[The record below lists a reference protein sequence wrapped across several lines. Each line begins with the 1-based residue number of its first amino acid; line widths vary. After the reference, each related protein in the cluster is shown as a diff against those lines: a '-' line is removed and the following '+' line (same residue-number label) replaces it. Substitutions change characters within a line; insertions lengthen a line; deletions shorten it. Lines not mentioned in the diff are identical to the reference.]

1 MKMMRGF
8 LCSALLALVLTGGLL
23 IPAVGAQAAQ
33 NTFSKAE
40 YRWAVDWI
48 NGPLETLM
56 AHGIIESIS
65 TAGKD
70 FQVHAGPAWAQ
81 LSFRQAGELLSNL
94 SRARQITG
102 HSPIFAVEQ
111 GDTGIVLG
119 RVTWDSI
126 TVLVPGEGYIEYFPA
141 IRGLEDTTY

>member
-1 MKMMRGF
+1 MKMIRGF
-8 LCSALLALVLTGGLL
+8 LRSILLVLVLTSISL
-23 IPAVGAQAAQ
+23 IPAAGSQAAQ
-33 NTFSKAE
+33 NAFSKTE

-65 TAGKD
+65 NVNNS
-70 FQVHAGPAWAQ
+70 FQVRAGSAWAQ

-102 HSPIFAVEQ
+102 HTPFLTLE
-111 GDTGIVLG
+111 GDAGIVLG
-119 RVTWDSI
+119 RVTGDSI

-141 IRGLEDTTY
+141 TRTLENTTY

>member
-1 MKMMRGF
+1 MRGF
-8 LCSALLALVLTGGLL
+8 LCSALLVLVLTGISL
-23 IPAVGAQAAQ
+23 IPAAGSPAAQ

-65 TAGKD
+65 TAGNG
-70 FQVHAGPAWAQ
+70 FQVRAGSAWAQ
-81 LSFRQAGELLSNL
+81 LSFKQAGELLSNL

-102 HSPIFAVEQ
+102 HSPFFTVEQ

-119 RVTWDSI
+119 RVTWNSI
-126 TVLVPGEGYIEYFPA
+126 TVNVPGEGYIEYFPA
-141 IRGLEDTTY
+141 TRDLEDTTY

>member
-1 MKMMRGF
+1 MKMMRGVLF
-8 LCSALLALVLTGGLL
+8 SVLLVLVLTGISL
-23 IPAVGAQAAQ
+23 IPAAGSRAAQ
-33 NTFSKAE
+33 NTFNKAE

-65 TAGKD
+65 TVGNG
-70 FQVHAGPAWAQ
+70 FQVRAGSAWAQ

-102 HSPIFAVEQ
+102 HSPFFAVE

-126 TVLVPGEGYIEYFPA
+126 TVLVPGEGYIEYFPDSRA
-141 IRGLEDTTY
+141 LENTTY

>member
-1 MKMMRGF
+1 MLRGF
-8 LCSALLALVLTGGLL
+8 LCPALLILVLAGISL
-23 IPAVGAQAAQ
+23 IPAAVSRAAQ

-65 TAGKD
+65 TAGNG
-70 FQVHAGPAWAQ
+70 FQVRAGTAWAQ

-102 HSPIFAVEQ
+102 NSPFFAIE
-111 GDTGIVLG
+111 GATGIVLG

-126 TVLVPGEGYIEYFPA
+126 TVLVPGEGYIEYFPET
-141 IRGLEDTTY
+141 RTLENTTY

>member
-8 LCSALLALVLTGGLL
+8 LCLALLVLVLTGISL
-23 IPAVGAQAAQ
+23 IPAAGSQAAQ

-56 AHGIIESIS
+56 AYGIIESIS
-65 TAGKD
+65 TAGKG
-70 FQVHAGPAWAQ
+70 FQVRAGSAWAQ

-102 HSPIFAVEQ
+102 HSPFFAVE

-119 RVTWDSI
+119 SVTWNSI

-141 IRGLEDTTY
+141 IHGLEDSTY

>member
-1 MKMMRGF
+1 MKMVRGL
-8 LCSALLALVLTGGLL
+8 LCSALLVLVLTGISL
-23 IPAVGAQAAQ
+23 IPAAGSPAAQ

-65 TAGKD
+65 TAGNG
-70 FQVHAGPAWAQ
+70 FQVRAGSAWAQ
-81 LSFRQAGELLSNL
+81 LSFKQAGELLSNL

-102 HSPIFAVEQ
+102 HSPFFAVE

-119 RVTWDSI
+119 RVTWNSI
-126 TVLVPGEGYIEYFPA
+126 TVNVPGEGYIEYFPA
-141 IRGLEDTTY
+141 IHGLEDSTY